1 MFIPPY
7 EIETNNNKISSQ
19 FLFHTP
25 LYEIQLD
32 VDNDSLSK
40 KIYQLREED
49 KEGVKKS
56 NMSGGWH
63 SGFRDPTD
71 GVEIYN
77 EALQYLED
85 ILFNLPFNPKIS
97 KLDYIDSWSM
107 INKKGSWNQ
116 IHNHLYSYNKTRIDL
131 SGVYYVKVPE
141 GDCGN
146 IMFRNPVSSVH
157 GNSFM
162 QLRNHSSKEWEMR
175 YPKAGLMYIF
185 PAYLDHMVLPNN
197 TDEDRIAISF
207 NMTVS

>member
-7 EIETNNNKISSQ
+7 EIKTDNSKISSQ

-25 LYEIQLD
+25 LFEIQLD

-40 KIYQLREED
+40 KIYQLKEED

-56 NMSGGWH
+56 NIGGWH

-71 GVEIYN
+71 GVELYDDVFKN
-77 EALQYLED
+77 LED
-85 ILFNLPFNPKIS
+85 ILINLPFNPQIS

-107 INKKGSWNQ
+107 VNNNGSWNQ
-116 IHNHLYSYNKTRIDL
+116 IHNHLYSYNTTRTDL

-146 IMFRNPVSSVH
+146 IVFRNPVSSVH

-162 QLRNHSSKEWEMR
+162 MLRNHSSKEWEMR
-175 YPKAGLMYIF
+175 YPKEGLMYIF

-207 NMTVS
+207 NMMVS

>member
-7 EIETNNNKISSQ
+7 EIKTDNSKISNQ

-25 LYEIQLD
+25 LFEIQLD

-40 KIYQLREED
+40 KIYQLKEDD

-56 NMSGGWH
+56 NIGGWH

-71 GVEIYN
+71 GIELYDEVFKN
-77 EALQYLED
+77 LED
-85 ILFNLPFNPKIS
+85 ILFNLPFNPQIS

-107 INKKGSWNQ
+107 VNNNGSWNQ
-116 IHNHLYSYNKTRIDL
+116 IHNHLYSYNTTRTDL

-146 IMFRNPVSSVH
+146 INFKDPRQSLSYGNPFIIERYHH
-157 GNSFM
+157 GDIISRMPEVGN
-162 QLRNHSSKEWEMR
+162 
-175 YPKAGLMYIF
+175 MYIF
-185 PAYLDHMVLPNN
+185 PSSLDHSVGKNN
-197 TDEDRIAISF
+197 IDDDRISISF
-207 NMTVS
+207 NLTVN

>member
-7 EIETNNNKISSQ
+7 EIETDNNKISSQ

-25 LYEIQLD
+25 LFEIQLD

-49 KEGVKKS
+49 KEGVQKS

-77 EALQYLED
+77 EAFQYLED
-85 ILFNLPFNPKIS
+85 ILFNLPFNPKIT

-116 IHNHLYSYNKTRIDL
+116 IHNHLYSYNKTRTDL

-146 IMFRNPVSSVH
+146 IVFRNPVSSVH

-175 YPKAGLMYIF
+175 YPKAGLLYIF

-207 NMTVS
+207 NMMVS